1 MKKILLFLAAS
12 ALLAD
17 SPAADGAKE
26 LLKVPVATDRPAGP
40 GAASPSP
47 SAAPASS
54 TPAPAKSVAEPA
66 ETPSPAEPVGEPADE
81 SVDESVDEGTEIVP
95 AAFPVERYSV
105 LWENSPFQTESVA
118 PPVESP
124 GLSQRF
130 VLSGILRENGEYLV
144 WVRERATQQS
154 YMVKKNEPNS
164 IGLSL
169 AEVSESPE
177 KQSEASATVRL
188 GSEIGVIKFDAV
200 GAPGVAMAMPA
211 AVPPPIPQ
219 PGLRP
224 MAQVPRPAVPQGVP
238 AQAGV
243 PSIPQIP
250 NQGGV
255 PAVPGVVPTAPG
267 PGVPGTGQAQA
278 APGQEQMPPP
288 RVIRRRA
295 IVPAAP

>member
-1 MKKILLFLAAS
+1 VKKILLFLAAP
-12 ALLAD
+12 ALLA
-17 SPAADGAKE
+17 SSFGADDAKE
-26 LLKVPVATDRPAGP
+26 LLKVPVATDRPAAP
-40 GAASPSP
+40 AAAASPPPAVPAASPS
-47 SAAPASS
+47 
-54 TPAPAKSVAEPA
+54 APAKSE
-66 ETPSPAEPVGEPADE
+66 PSPAEMPPPAELPPAESADE
-81 SVDESVDEGTEIVP
+81 SGQIVP

-200 GAPGVAMAMPA
+200 GAPGVAVAMPA

-219 PGLRP
+219 PGMRQIP
-224 MAQVPRPAVPQGVP
+224 QAQRTGTAVSPGMPTQTGVP
-238 AQAGV
+238 
-243 PSIPQIP
+243 PIPQIP
-250 NQGGV
+250 NQGGAS
-255 PAVPGVVPTAPG
+255 AVPGVVPTVPG

>member
-1 MKKILLFLAAS
+1 MKRILLFLAVP
-12 ALLAD
+12 ALLAN
-17 SPAADGAKE
+17 SPAADDAKE

-40 GAASPSP
+40 SAAASSPAAVPAASP
-47 SAAPASS
+47 PAS
-54 TPAPAKSVAEPA
+54 AKSEPSPA
-66 ETPSPAEPVGEPADE
+66 ETPPPAELPPAE
-81 SVDESVDEGTEIVP
+81 SADASGEIVP

-200 GAPGVAMAMPA
+200 GAPGVAVAMPA
-211 AVPPPIPQ
+211 AAPPPIPQ
-219 PGLRP
+219 PGLRQ

-255 PAVPGVVPTAPG
+255 PAVPGVVPTVPG
-267 PGVPGTGQAQA
+267 PGVPGTGQVQA